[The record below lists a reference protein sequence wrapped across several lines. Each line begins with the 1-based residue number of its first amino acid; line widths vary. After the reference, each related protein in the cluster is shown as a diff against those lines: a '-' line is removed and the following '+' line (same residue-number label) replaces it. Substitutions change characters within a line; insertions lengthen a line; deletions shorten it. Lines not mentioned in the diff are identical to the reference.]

1 MKAKELTNMT
11 TEQLEARVSELKT
24 QLFNLRFQLATSQL
38 KDHTIIKQVKRDI
51 ARTLTVLRCKEKA

>member
-1 MKAKELTNMT
+1 MT
-11 TEQLEARVSELKT
+11 TEQLEARVSGLKT

-51 ARTLTVLRCKEKA
+51 ARTLTVLRCKEQA